1 MNSLKEEFDILIFAK
16 NINNR
21 LKVFCKFNNDR
32 KTLYQFDCMT
42 LNYDGDNGVGLAYY
56 KP

>member
-42 LNYDGDNGVGLAYY
+42 LNYDGVHCC
-56 KP
+56 PR